1 MKISQNSQEN
11 TFGLWNF
18 QKHHFYRTPLDYC
31 FWLFHVT
38 LLKWRSANNILKT
51 SDEYWLSRNAN
62 PRSTVQVYHF
72 FFWQYKLSVYV
83 FIGLPCLLPEAAI
96 RAEVFCKKGALKDFE
111 NSIGK
116 HLCWS
121 LFSIKLQAWQL
132 FWRLSAKDCF
142 CIALAPLI
150 VIYPFCFTFSTFF
163 LIITATAINI
173 SDVCFWFK
181 FKRFQEFKSGI

>member
-1 MKISQNSQEN
+1 MNIHYLETLTLEVPFRYIISF
-11 TFGLWNF
+11 FGSINF
-18 QKHHFYRTPLDYC
+18 QCMSSLVYPVYC
-31 FWLFHVT
+31 Q
-38 LLKWRSANNILKT
+38 KQPSEQRC
-51 SDEYWLSRNAN
+51 
-62 PRSTVQVYHF
+62 
-72 FFWQYKLSVYV
+72 SV
-83 FIGLPCLLPEAAI
+83 
-96 RAEVFCKKGALKDFE
+96 KKGALKDFV
-111 NSIGK
+111 NFIGK

-150 VIYPFCFTFSTFF
+150 VIYPFCFIFSTFF

-173 SDVCFWFK
+173 SDVCFWFQ